1 MQQSRHEKADQRCE
15 ARQRALL
22 DQLRERHPID
32 LPQGVVRKE
41 VEGMVQDQA
50 ENLARRGV
58 DVEHAGIDWNRMAGD
73 LTPMAE
79 KRVHARLLLDAIADD
94 QKIVVTEEEFER
106 TLAVLAR
113 AQGVSTPVLR
123 RKLDEDGRLAT
134 LRSQLRREK
143 TIRTLLGEP
152 ELGAAAAGSEA
163 PVET

>member
-1 MQQSRHEKADQRCE
+1 MI
-15 ARQRALL
+15 
-22 DQLRERHPID
+22 RE
-32 LPQGVVRKE
+32 
-41 VEGMVQDQA
+41 QA

-79 KRVHARLLLDAIADD
+79 KRVHARLLLDAISDD
-94 QKIVVTEEEFER
+94 RKIVVTEEEFER

-123 RKLDEDGRLAT
+123 RKLDEDGHLAT

-143 TIRTLLGEP
+143 TIRNLLGEP
-152 ELGAAAAGSEA
+152 ELGAAAAGSEL